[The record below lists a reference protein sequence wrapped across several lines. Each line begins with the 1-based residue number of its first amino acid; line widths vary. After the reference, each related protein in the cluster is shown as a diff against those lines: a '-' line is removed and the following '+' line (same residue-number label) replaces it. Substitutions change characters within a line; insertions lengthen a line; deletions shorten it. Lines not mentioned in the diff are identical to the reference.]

1 MFEPVH
7 GSAPDIAGQGI
18 ANPIGQ
24 IWSGAMML
32 DHLGYPEA
40 AKAIARKIVLE
51 GTIQGNKPEEKIT
64 RLEKEIAQAPPALA
78 PILQTIQANWYWHYF
93 QNNRWRFLRRSATTE
108 APGPDFTTWDLP
120 RLFRTIDQTF
130 QKALA
135 SADLLKPIPVATY
148 NDLLQKGSISDSY
161 RPTLYDFVAQEALK
175 FYTSGEQAAARPQDA
190 FEISAESPIFS
201 PFAEFLAWKP
211 ETSDTGSPGF
221 QTILLFQ
228 DLLRFHEK
236 DPDRSAFLDLDLA
249 RLAYGRNTAFGETKN
264 ARYQA
269 ALKGLVMPAQR
280 I

>member
-1 MFEPVH
+1 MPRQTMKKVILFLMC
-7 GSAPDIAGQGI
+7 SLA
-18 ANPIGQ
+18 
-24 IWSGAMML
+24 WSGSVPAAARDGDWKKVEEAVQKGLPKTAIEAL
-32 DHLGYPEA
+32 DPIIQGALRDQAYPEA

-120 RLFRTIDQTF
+120 RLFRAIDQTF

-201 PFAEFLAWKP
+201 PLAEFLAWKP
-211 ETSDTGSPGF
+211 ETS
-221 QTILLFQ
+221 
-228 DLLRFHEK
+228 R
-236 DPDRSAFLDLDLA
+236 
-249 RLAYGRNTAFGETKN
+249 
-264 ARYQA
+264 
-269 ALKGLVMPAQR
+269 
-280 I
+280 